1 MKSRHIH
8 GQQTRIQLERGG
20 RVAAQARPGLGGS
33 PARGPGPPRLPMNLR
48 GAPPTPGR
56 CGVQLRT
63 AAVSEEGIAERI
75 LRLGLSVS
83 SSANQEPPRA
93 FSVDCSAHSPYRVPS
108 HTLRHIPQTEPPHP
122 FAAPLQP
129 HPGPAGRQ
137 RARAAPPALLPM
149 SKRQA
154 FIQRCSF
161 SSSVSLQAPAA
172 ASAHGPPARPRS
184 QARALIH
191 PQQGH
196 RGPDAGVRWCGV
208 RWGGRGG
215 MGWG

>member
-8 GQQTRIQLERGG
+8 GQRTRIQLERGG

-33 PARGPGPPRLPMNLR
+33 PARGPAPPRLPMNLR

-75 LRLGLSVS
+75 LRLSLGVS

-93 FSVDCSAHSPYRVPS
+93 FSVDRSAHSPCRVPS
-108 HTLRHIPQTEPPHP
+108 RPHSPTHPANRPPP
-122 FAAPLQP
+122 PIRRAVAAS
-129 HPGPAGRQ
+129 PGRPATRTGRPAGASSNEQ
-137 RARAAPPALLPM
+137 TA
-149 SKRQA
+149 S

-172 ASAHGPPARPRS
+172 ASAHGPHACPRS

-196 RGPDAGVRWCGV
+196 RGPDAGVG
-208 RWGGRGG
+208 WGGVG
-215 MGWG
+215 